1 MEQIEDIRL
10 ELIERADRF
19 PGGWPAATT
28 FERMAETGDANKTRL
43 DQLWKNACLEVEA
56 KKSVDTSRKAAVR
69 GKLAFQSQRISA
81 EKLFLSV
88 SSSFSTLFS
97 LWLLRPFQ
105 ARNKFCCFKNFVFH
119 YVNLS
124 YHVSDM

>member
-69 GKLAFQSQRISA
+69 GKLAFQSQRGFQRRNYSFRSV
-81 EKLFLSV
+81 LPSLLSFLCGYLDHFRHGINSV
-88 SSSFSTLFS
+88 VSRIL
-97 LWLLRPFQ
+97 
-105 ARNKFCCFKNFVFH
+105 CFI
-119 YVNLS
+119 
-124 YHVSDM
+124 M